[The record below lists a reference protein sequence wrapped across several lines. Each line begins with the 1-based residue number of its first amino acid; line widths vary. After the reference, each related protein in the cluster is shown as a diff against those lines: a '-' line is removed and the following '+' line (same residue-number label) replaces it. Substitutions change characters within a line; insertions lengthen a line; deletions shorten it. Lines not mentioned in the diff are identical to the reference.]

1 MPRKRDRRTATAG
14 SNRLVRSGE
23 FKGVGECDSA
33 GVSVSRTRICDS
45 MMLMR
50 YGLCRNSKGYEM
62 AKRFSSKLT
71 HLSPVWYELKSE
83 GANLVLE
90 GRHNVDSGWI
100 SDIRANGKSL
110 VLPRVVLE
118 MPPAQLLAKKKH
130 QNKAIEH
137 IVTECKDMGYDGI
150 VLESWSRWAAY
161 GVLRDPDTRH
171 LALRFIKRLAQ
182 ALHSTS
188 SSSDTNRH
196 LQLVYVIPT
205 PRSEDL
211 KEYDFGPH
219 DLQQLMDDV
228 DGFSLMT
235 YDYSGPQSP
244 GPNAPLKWIRSCLHL
259 LLGDTEDVSRSSAH
273 KVFLGINFYG
283 NDFMHSGSGGGA
295 ITGRDYLSVLE
306 KHKPKLQW
314 EEKSAE
320 HYFIY
325 SENNIKHAVFYPSLM
340 SISVRL
346 DEARAWG
353 AGLSIWEIGQGLDY
367 FFDLL

>member
-1 MPRKRDRRTATAG
+1 M
-14 SNRLVRSGE
+14 
-23 FKGVGECDSA
+23 F
-33 GVSVSRTRICDS
+33 
-45 MMLMR
+45 MR

-90 GRHNVDSGWI
+90 GRHNADSGWI

-137 IVTECKDMGYDGI
+137 IVTECKDMGYDGV

-161 GVLRDPDTRH
+161 GVLHDPDMRH

-196 LQLVYVIPT
+196 LQLVYVIPA

-244 GPNAPLKWIRSCLHL
+244 GPNAPLKWIQSCLQL
-259 LLGDTEDVSRSSAH
+259 LLGDTEDVSQSSAR

-283 NDFMHSGSGGGA
+283 NDFMLSGSGGGA

-306 KHKPKLQW
+306 NHKPKLQW

-325 SENNIKHAVFYPSLM
+325 LENNIKHAVFYPSLM

-346 DEARAWG
+346 DEARVWG